1 MPIRWQTAKQI
12 FTTSSLCSSRMCYC
26 IIGKACL
33 RRSSSTYDE
42 WSERPVEHDVEEVER
57 QPRQREDDDDGDE
70 ERMRP
75 LLLPQL
81 FLPLLAL
88 VAGNGRR
95 RRSRFQ
101 TPKKKRQRGK
111 KQFIAAEG
119 GRKKAD
125 KIDSTGDSAN
135 LIC

>member
-1 MPIRWQTAKQI
+1 
-12 FTTSSLCSSRMCYC
+12 MCYC

-101 TPKKKRQRGK
+101 TPKKKK
-111 KQFIAAEG
+111 AEG
-119 GRKKAD
+119 EKAIYRCGRRKK
-125 KIDSTGDSAN
+125 KGG
-135 LIC
+135 